1 MLRHSLYAGNYENVM
16 HCHWGKWRER
26 RHSVREKC
34 FISIYSNVEMKNLE
48 HPRRPWLNSHVD
60 APFAVAAPS
69 AISAEP
75 DKRKFPYNKAITFYI
90 NNKTLSFS
98 LQRWDKSKIV
108 MNTNFSCLSFSLI
121 RRTSSSFSQKPP
133 SQPSEAFFSFSRL
146 KCHKNVR
153 DNRFSRR
160 ARRNYELT
168 LVIIIFNLMLIPSL
182 RLC

>member
-1 MLRHSLYAGNYENVM
+1 MLEIMKMRCIVTRES
-16 HCHWGKWRER
+16 ER
-26 RHSVREKC
+26 RRNDVSRKC
-34 FISIYSNVEMKNLE
+34 FISIYSNVEMRHLE
-48 HPRRPWLNSHVD
+48 HPRRPWLSSHVD
-60 APFAVAAPS
+60 APFAIAGPS

-121 RRTSSSFSQKPP
+121 RRTSSSFTQNPPILFLIFKAQMSQKR
-133 SQPSEAFFSFSRL
+133 SRRTA
-146 KCHKNVR
+146 C
-153 DNRFSRR
+153 FWRR
-160 ARRNYELT
+160 ARQNYELT

-182 RLC
+182 RRC